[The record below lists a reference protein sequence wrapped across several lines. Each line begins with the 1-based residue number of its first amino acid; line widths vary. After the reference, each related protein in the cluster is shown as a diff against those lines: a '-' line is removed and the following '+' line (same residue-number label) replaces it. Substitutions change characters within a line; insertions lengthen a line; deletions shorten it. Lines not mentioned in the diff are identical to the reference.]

1 MTEPKSLRS
10 LSFKTSYDSS
20 EDTPARDFYIPSL
33 SQSIVY
39 RRAVGYFSSAILAV
53 LAEAFTD
60 FSERGGKFE
69 LICSPVLTPADAAV
83 LESLSAEDSIRS
95 LSESISQIDDD
106 GVLQSP
112 LNLMAALIRAGT
124 LQIKFAV
131 PYGKHRG
138 MFHQKIGVFEDAF
151 DNVVAFTGSN
161 NESVSGWMELGNS
174 ETFSVFSSWRDSND
188 SGRVEE
194 LQLKLSKLWNN
205 QYPGYEIFDYQ
216 NGLEFVQ
223 RRAADPSDLAPLKQ
237 LVRTWYQ
244 RRLEKPNAIAETSL
258 RPYQSEVLEN
268 WAEARYRGIVC
279 FATGAGKTIT
289 ALAAIAEWYQFLPSG
304 VTLVL
309 VPTVRLQS
317 QWVGE
322 IRKYPSLS
330 DAQILKVGG
339 EGGAA
344 WRPGLTGFMSEGVS
358 SKLRIAV
365 AVIDSAVSP
374 DFIERAAWG
383 QHVFLIADEV
393 HNMGAEAA
401 VNFLAQARA
410 GRILGLSATPERYN
424 EEENVAIR
432 GFFGNDL
439 KPIVDIPYAQEL
451 GVLVRYQYHYE
462 TVELNPDE
470 QEKYRKITRAIGAAS
485 GQIDSGVASKQS
497 LQILL
502 AQRANILKN
511 ASNKV
516 AKAAQILRK
525 RYRPGTSWL
534 VFCNDQAQLNALKL
548 LIADMSPLDY
558 HGASEGG
565 AIETLDLFAS
575 SGGILLSIH
584 MLDEGVDIPSIDSAL
599 IIASSKN
606 ERQFIQRRGRVL
618 RVNRDKA
625 KVADIW
631 DILVTD
637 ETGRAYTDSEVDR
650 AIEFAKMALNKALVY
665 DLMKIRQEPKSQ
677 IDGSNKAND

>member
-1 MTEPKSLRS
+1 MTEVKNLQSIT
-10 LSFKTSYDSS
+10 FKTSYDSS

-33 SQSIVY
+33 GQSIVY
-39 RRAVGYFSSAILAV
+39 RRAVGYFSGAILSV

-69 LICSPVLTPADAAV
+69 LICSPVLTPDDAAV
-83 LESLSAEDSIRS
+83 LESLSAHEAIESLSNSIRQ
-95 LSESISQIDDD
+95 LDDD

-112 LNLMAALIRAGT
+112 LNLMAALMRAGT
-124 LQIKFAV
+124 LKIKFAV

-138 MFHQKIGVFEDAF
+138 MFHQKIGVFEDSF

-161 NESVSGWMELGNS
+161 NESVSGWMEMGNS

-205 QYPGYEIFDYQ
+205 QYPGYEIFDY
-216 NGLEFVQ
+216 NDGLEFIE
-223 RRAADPSDLAPLKQ
+223 RRATDPIDLPSLKQ
-237 LVRTWYQ
+237 LVRTWYE
-244 RRLEKPNAIAETSL
+244 RRAETPHAIAETPL

-268 WAEARYRGIVC
+268 WAAENYKGIVC

-289 ALAAIAEWYQFLPSG
+289 ALAAIADWHKVKPSG
-304 VTLVL
+304 ATLVI
-309 VPTVRLQS
+309 VPTVRLQT
-317 QWVGE
+317 QWVSE
-322 IRKYPSLS
+322 IRKHYLLS

-339 EGGAA
+339 DGGAA
-344 WRPGLTGFMSEGVS
+344 WRPGLSGFMAEKEN
-358 SKLRIAV
+358 SKARIAV
-365 AVIDSAVSP
+365 AVIDSAVSAA
-374 DFIERAAWG
+374 FLERAVWG
-383 QHVFLIADEV
+383 AHVLLIADEV

-401 VNFLAQARA
+401 LAFLKEARA
-410 GRILGLSATPERYN
+410 DRILGLSATPKRYN
-424 EEENVAIR
+424 DDENAAIR
-432 GFFGNDL
+432 EFFGDDL

-451 GVLVRYQYHYE
+451 GVLVRYQYHYA
-462 TVELNPDE
+462 TVELTPDE
-470 QEKYRKITRAIGAAS
+470 QEKYRKLTRAV
-485 GQIDSGVASKQS
+485 GVAMGRSESGASPKQN

-502 AQRANILKN
+502 AQRANILKS

-516 AKAAQILRK
+516 AKAAQILRS
-525 RYRPGTSWL
+525 RYKPGTSWL
-534 VFCNDQAQLNALKL
+534 VFCNDQAQLNALKV
-548 LIADMSPLDY
+548 LIADLSPLDY

-565 AIETLDLFAS
+565 SNETIELFAS

-584 MLDEGVDIPSIDSAL
+584 MLDEGIDIPSIDSAL

-618 RVNRDKA
+618 RVNRDRA
-625 KVADIW
+625 KIADIW

-650 AIEFAKMALNKALVY
+650 AIEFAKMAINKALVY
-665 DLMKIRQEPKSQ
+665 DLMKLLQGHRQQ
-677 IDGSNKAND
+677 IEGSEDANG

>member
-1 MTEPKSLRS
+1 MTEPKGLRS

-69 LICSPVLTPADAAV
+69 LICSPVLTPADAAM

-112 LNLMAALIRAGT
+112 LNLMAALIRSGT
-124 LQIKFAV
+124 LQIRFAV

-223 RRAADPSDLAPLKQ
+223 RRAADPIDLAPLKQ

-244 RRLEKPNAIAETSL
+244 QRLEKPNTIAETSL

-268 WAEARYRGIVC
+268 WAGARYRGIVC

-374 DFIERAAWG
+374 DFIERAVWG
-383 QHVFLIADEV
+383 QHIFLIADEV

-424 EEENVAIR
+424 EEENAVIR

-470 QEKYRKITRAIGAAS
+470 QEEYRKITRAIGAVI

-525 RYRPGTSWL
+525 RYKPGTSWL

-565 AIETLDLFAS
+565 ANETLELFTS

-665 DLMKIRQEPKSQ
+665 NLMKIRQEPKSQ
-677 IDGSNKAND
+677 IDGSIKAND

>member
-1 MTEPKSLRS
+1 MIEANGLQSIH
-10 LSFKTSYDSS
+10 FKTSYDSS

-33 SQSIVY
+33 GQSIVY

-60 FSERGGKFE
+60 FSERGGRFE

-83 LESLSAEDSIRS
+83 LESFSAQEAVESLSNSIRQ
-95 LSESISQIDDD
+95 LDDD

-138 MFHQKIGVFEDAF
+138 MFHQKIGVFEDSLK
-151 DNVVAFTGSN
+151 NVVAFTGSN
-161 NESVSGWMELGNS
+161 NESVSGWMEMGNS
-174 ETFSVFSSWRDSND
+174 ETFSVFSSWRDGND
-188 SGRVEE
+188 SGRVDE

-205 QYPGYEIFDYQ
+205 QYPGYEIFDYEE
-216 NGLEFVQ
+216 GLEFIQ
-223 RRAADPSDLAPLKQ
+223 RRAADPVDLPSLKQ
-237 LVRTWYQ
+237 LVRTWYE
-244 RRLEKPNAIAETSL
+244 RRSEPPHAIAETPL

-268 WAEARYRGIVC
+268 WAAEKYKGIVC

-289 ALAAIAEWYQFLPSG
+289 ALAAIAEWHKVKPSG
-304 VTLVL
+304 VTLVI
-309 VPTVRLQS
+309 VPTVRLQT
-317 QWVGE
+317 QWVSE
-322 IRKYPSLS
+322 IRKHHLLS

-339 EGGAA
+339 DGGGV
-344 WRPGLTGFMSEGVS
+344 WRPGLSGFMSERENG
-358 SKLRIAV
+358 KARIAV
-365 AVIDSAVSP
+365 AVIDSAVSAT
-374 DFIERAAWG
+374 FLERAVWG
-383 QHVFLIADEV
+383 AHVLLVADEV

-401 VNFLAQARA
+401 LAFLAEAHA
-410 GRILGLSATPERYN
+410 GRVLGLSATPKRYN
-424 EEENVAIR
+424 DDENAAIR
-432 GFFGNDL
+432 KFFGNDL

-462 TVELNPDE
+462 TVELTSEE
-470 QEKYRKITRAIGAAS
+470 QEKYRKLTRAVGVAM
-485 GQIDSGVASKQS
+485 GQSDSGDSSKQS

-502 AQRANILKN
+502 AQRANILKS

-516 AKAAQILRK
+516 AKAAQVLRS
-525 RYRPGTSWL
+525 RYKPGTSWL
-534 VFCNDQAQLNALKL
+534 VFCNDQAQLNALKM
-548 LIADMSPLDY
+548 LIADLSPLDY

-565 AIETLDLFAS
+565 SNETIELFAS

-584 MLDEGVDIPSIDSAL
+584 MLDEGIDIPSIDSAL

-650 AIEFAKMALNKALVY
+650 AIEFAKMAINKALVY
-665 DLMKIRQEPKSQ
+665 DLMKLRQKPRHQ
-677 IDGSNKAND
+677 IEGSEGAND